1 MQHALGRLEEVAPR
15 SRQPDARAVT
25 LKHRNPQFALDPC
38 YAPTDC
44 RGLHTRGHSGST
56 NVKRLGNVD
65 EGAEISE
72 FHHALQTT
80 MKNRTALV
88 ASHISSRMQQASHQ
102 NGLGVI
108 SSLGRGA
115 RGTKV

>member
-80 MKNRTALV
+80 MRSEEHTSEL
-88 ASHISSRMQQASHQ
+88 Q
-102 NGLGVI
+102 
-108 SSLGRGA
+108 SLMRYTHA
-115 RGTKV
+115 VFCLTHKR

>member
-80 MKNRTALV
+80 MKN
-88 ASHISSRMQQASHQ
+88 
-102 NGLGVI
+102 
-108 SSLGRGA
+108 GRSDA
-115 RGTKV
+115 RRVGKECVSTCRYRWSPNH